1 MQQLDEYE
9 KKVDDLNTWIDGRM
23 GTLDSIGGVSAKWEI
38 EMELQKFKV
47 KIIISLDSNPPL
59 HKLIFK
65 GQSLHRECWEG
76 HVSEYPGSRTRLQK
90 LKIQTFKHLKQRSYR
105 SGTAKEI
112 CVSQMSF

>member
-76 HVSEYPGSRTRLQK
+76 HVSGYPGSRTRL
-90 LKIQTFKHLKQRSYR
+90 
-105 SGTAKEI
+105 
-112 CVSQMSF
+112 

>member
-65 GQSLHRECWEG
+65 G
-76 HVSEYPGSRTRLQK
+76 
-90 LKIQTFKHLKQRSYR
+90 LKQRSYR